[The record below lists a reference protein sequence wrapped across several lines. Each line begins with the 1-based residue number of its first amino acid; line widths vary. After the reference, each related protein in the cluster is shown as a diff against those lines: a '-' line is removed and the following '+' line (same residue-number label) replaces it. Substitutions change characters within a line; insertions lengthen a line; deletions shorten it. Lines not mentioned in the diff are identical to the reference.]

1 MFSYFTSLELIFL
14 VNANIAFYLLTA
26 HFVIFTGNRGEY
38 VNKLEARIKQL
49 EEERD
54 FFITV
59 SLYYW
64 LVFITG

>member
-1 MFSYFTSLELIFL
+1 M
-14 VNANIAFYLLTA
+14 NANIAFYLLTA